1 MSYAVPGTAAIVD
14 SDNDGFIDTAYIGDL
29 GGNIWRMKFC
39 SAADGASCTTG
50 NWSGSLL
57 FSREAGVGAVYDA
70 PAVAKDATGNI
81 WVYWGTGD
89 KAEPIVVG
97 SVTDRFF
104 AVKDSTRT
112 GTYQKSELDDITG
125 STYTDNATKH
135 GWYISMAGAGEKCLS
150 EASVFAG
157 IVYFTTYT
165 PAGSG
170 GDPCSQAGT
179 AKLYAVSFIEGAGSL
194 TGNARS
200 MTLGVGIPTA
210 PVLSMNPYSKTPD
223 LYVTVSGG
231 AGTGAT
237 TMRANVNP
245 PSIANRTN
253 LIHWRDRRI
262 QQ

>member
-1 MSYAVPGTAAIVD
+1 LPATAAMVD
-14 SDNDGFIDTAYIGDL
+14 SDNDGFIDMAYIGDL

-39 SAADGASCTTG
+39 SAADSASCGTA
-50 NWSGSLL
+50 NWSGSQ
-57 FSREAGVGAVYDA
+57 FFTRDTGTGSVYDA
-70 PAVAKDATGNI
+70 PSVTKDVDGNI

-97 SVTDRFF
+97 SVTNRFF
-104 AVKDSTRT
+104 AVKDST
-112 GTYQKSELDDITG
+112 KTG
-125 STYTDNATKH
+125 SYQIGDLENITSTTYTDNASKH
-135 GWYISMAGAGEKCLS
+135 GWYINLTGAGEKCLS
-150 EASVFAG
+150 ESTIFSG
-157 IVYFTTYT
+157 IVYFTSYT

-179 AKLYAVSFIEGAGSL
+179 AKLYGVSFIGGEGSL
-194 TGNARS
+194 TGGARS
-200 MTLGVGIPTA
+200 MALGVGIPTA

-245 PSIANRTN
+245 PAIANRTN

-262 QQ
+262 Q

>member
-1 MSYAVPGTAAIVD
+1 MGI
-14 SDNDGFIDTAYIGDL
+14 L
-29 GGNIWRMKFC
+29 
-39 SAADGASCTTG
+39 
-50 NWSGSLL
+50 
-57 FSREAGVGAVYDA
+57 
-70 PAVAKDATGNI
+70 

-89 KAEPIVVG
+89 KAEPIVVTAG
-97 SVTDRFF
+97 LTDRFF
-104 AVKDSTRT
+104 AVKDSTKT
-112 GTYQKSELDDITG
+112 GTISCSQLDDITG
-125 STYTDNATKH
+125 TTYTDDATKH
-135 GWYISMAGAGEKCLS
+135 GWYINLAGTGEKCLS
-150 EASVFAG
+150 EASIFAG

-165 PAGSG
+165 PAGSS

-210 PVLSMNPYSKTPD
+210 PVLSMNPHSKTPD

-253 LIHWRDRRI
+253 LIHWRDRRF
-262 QQ
+262 

>member
-1 MSYAVPGTAAIVD
+1 M
-14 SDNDGFIDTAYIGDL
+14 
-29 GGNIWRMKFC
+29 
-39 SAADGASCTTG
+39 
-50 NWSGSLL
+50 GS
-57 FSREAGVGAVYDA
+57 F
-70 PAVAKDATGNI
+70 
-81 WVYWGTGD
+81 
-89 KAEPIVVG
+89 
-97 SVTDRFF
+97 TDRFF
-104 AVKDSTRT
+104 AVKDSTKT
-112 GTYQKSELDDITG
+112 GTYQLSNLEDIT
-125 STYTDNATKH
+125 STTYTDNATKH
-135 GWYISMAGAGEKCLS
+135 GWYINLAGAGEKCLS